1 MPEPNFDL
9 CSSSAFLC
17 ERGLDGQ
24 IRNVIFDEFS
34 KCSDI
39 AREKLF
45 TRYFNVE
52 EIMEF
57 IFAFLDKISK
67 TSGIKVVYIHLVFK
81 ALGAIAGTYI
91 IWMILKRILVS
102 FEKKAPKNNFLKIK
116 IEIFSVVRKALF
128 YGLIL
133 VTGSYL
139 IRLFDV
145 LLLEKIFHALVIIL
159 LATPAKD
166 CLLIVLAYFEKNIVD
181 KTETKVDNIIFDLLN
196 KFSGALIYAFAAI
209 LALDVLGVNVMP
221 FIAGAGVAGIA
232 IGFAAKDTLSN
243 LIAGV
248 LLIIDRPF
256 EIGDRIEVWSAPAG
270 SATWGDVIDIGLR
283 ATKIKTT
290 DNIIIII
297 PNNEIMTR
305 DIVNYTSIS
314 TKIRVRINVGVAYDA
329 DIEKAKDL
337 IKDVAGQAAWIS
349 KEPPPKVVVR
359 NFGESSVDLQLR
371 VWIDNAR
378 KRMDTISYITDKIKA
393 AFDKN
398 GIEIPYPKRD
408 ITIIERSIAG
418 SEKPQQ
424 TPADKTS

>member
-1 MPEPNFDL
+1 MEN
-9 CSSSAFLC
+9 
-17 ERGLDGQ
+17 
-24 IRNVIFDEFS
+24 
-34 KCSDI
+34 
-39 AREKLF
+39 LF
-45 TRYFNVE
+45 VF
-52 EIMEF
+52 F
-57 IFAFLDKISK
+57 DKISLMVGVR
-67 TSGIKVVYIHLVFK
+67 SVYLHLLFKVLFAILFSYIVWL
-81 ALGAIAGTYI
+81 
-91 IWMILKRILVS
+91 ILLRILAV
-102 FEKKAPKNNFLKIK
+102 FEKKTQKNDKIQ
-116 IEIFSVVRKALF
+116 IDTEIFRVIRRALF
-128 YGLIL
+128 YGVIL
-133 VTGSYL
+133 ATGTYL
-139 IRLFDV
+139 IRLFNTD
-145 LLLEKIFHALVIIL
+145 LLEKIFHSLMIIL
-159 LATPAKD
+159 LAAPTKEG
-166 CLLIVLAYFEKNIVD
+166 LLIVLEYLEKNIID
-181 KTETKVDNIIFDLLN
+181 RTKTKVDDIIFNLLH
-196 KFSGALIYAFAAI
+196 KFSGAIIYATAVI

-256 EIGDRIEVWSAPAG
+256 EIGDRIEVWSAPTG

-290 DNIIIII
+290 DHIIIII

-314 TKIRVRINVGVAYDA
+314 TKIRVRINVGVAYDT
-329 DIEKAKDL
+329 DIEKAKEL
-337 IKDVAGQAAWIS
+337 IRDVAGQAAWIS

-408 ITIIERSIAG
+408 ITLIRRSIAHP
-418 SEKPQQ
+418 EKPKQKSV
-424 TPADKTS
+424 DKTS